1 MVEQLA
7 LNEMVA
13 GSNPARRTKTKP
25 MNIIIFGPPG
35 AGKGTQ
41 AELIAQTNNLIHL
54 SSGELSRQMMTNKTH
69 GAKIKSCLNAGTLIP
84 NEIII
89 NIVEKYIEKNKTEA
103 GFIFDGYPRNIT
115 QAKALDKIAKKHKT
129 KIDLVINLNLKE
141 EEALKRILLR
151 GKTSGRSDDNI
162 KTTKHRLEVYK
173 QRTEPVLNYYKKQKK
188 LTIINGHQSIKK
200 VAQEIRQ
207 ILKLLKK

>member
-1 MVEQLA
+1 
-7 LNEMVA
+7 
-13 GSNPARRTKTKP
+13 

-41 AELIAQTNNLIHL
+41 AKLIAQTNNLIHL
-54 SSGELSRQMMTNKTH
+54 SSGELSRQMLTNKTH
-69 GAKIKSCLNAGTLIP
+69 GAKIKSCLEAGMLIP

-89 NIVEKYIEKNKTEA
+89 NIVEKYIEKHKNEV

-115 QAKALDKIAKKHKT
+115 QAKALDKIARKHKT

-162 KTTKHRLEVYK
+162 KTTKHRLEVYR
-173 QRTEPVLNYYKKQKK
+173 QRTEPVLNYYQEQNK
-188 LTIINGHQSIKK
+188 LIIIDGYKSIKK
-200 VAQEIRQ
+200 IAQEIKQ
-207 ILKLLKK
+207 ILKTLKK

>member
-1 MVEQLA
+1 
-7 LNEMVA
+7 
-13 GSNPARRTKTKP
+13 

-41 AELIAQTNNLIHL
+41 AKLIAETNNLSHL

-69 GAKIKSCLNAGTLIP
+69 GAKIKTCLDAGKLVP
-84 NEIII
+84 NDIII
-89 NIVEKYIEKNKTEA
+89 NIVEKYIEKNKIEP

-129 KIDLVINLNLKE
+129 KIDLVINLNLSE
-141 EEALKRILLR
+141 EQALKRIILR

-162 KTTKHRLEVYK
+162 KTTKNRLEVYR
-173 QRTEPVLNYYKKQKK
+173 QRTEPILNYYKKQNK

-200 VAQEIRQ
+200 IAKEIKQ
-207 ILKLLKK
+207 ILKLIKK

>member
-1 MVEQLA
+1 
-7 LNEMVA
+7 
-13 GSNPARRTKTKP
+13 

-41 AELIAQTNNLIHL
+41 AELIAQTNNLTHL

-69 GAKIKSCLNAGTLIP
+69 GAKIKSCMEAGTLIP

-89 NIVEKYIEKNKTEA
+89 NIVEKYIEKHKTEE

-129 KIDLVINLNLKE
+129 KIDLVINLNLSE
-141 EEALKRILLR
+141 EQALKRIILR

-162 KTTKHRLEVYK
+162 KTTKNRLEVYR
-173 QRTEPVLNYYKKQKK
+173 QRTEPILNYYKKQNK

-200 VAQEIRQ
+200 IAKEIKQ
-207 ILKLLKK
+207 ILKLIKK